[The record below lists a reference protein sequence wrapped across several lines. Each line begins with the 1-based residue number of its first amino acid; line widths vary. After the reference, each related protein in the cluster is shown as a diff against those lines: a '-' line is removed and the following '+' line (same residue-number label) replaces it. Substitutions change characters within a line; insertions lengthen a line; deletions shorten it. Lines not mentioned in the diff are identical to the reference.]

1 MYTQSGDKFSGEHQ
15 FILKHTIENMKPMT
29 VAEVYNFIKSVFE
42 TLRKE
47 KILSKD
53 HINTMVYNNLIPML
67 QNYPIVQNGMS
78 GADLLEKISKDESIL
93 PA

>member
-1 MYTQSGDKFSGEHQ
+1 
-15 FILKHTIENMKPMT
+15 MKPMT

-47 KILSKD
+47 KILSKE
-53 HINTMVYNNLIPML
+53 HIKTMVDTNLIPML

-78 GADLLEKISKDESIL
+78 GAQLLKVIADDETIL
-93 PA
+93 PAE